1 MGLKMKTKTTVFYD
15 DNDVQ
20 SFNSV
25 KNYLFETF
33 AEEEGWISEDE
44 IPDCVIYHEMEEQQR
59 RDWDDFRAD
68 LEYLLEKDCYLLT
81 GTCGRWDGPSRGGKF
96 IQNPKPSQEDR
107 NDIYQ
112 DLPDSE
118 SADKFFDLNDDMN
131 DVRNNAMDAIRKLQK
146 K

>member
-1 MGLKMKTKTTVFYD
+1 MKTKTTVFYD

-96 IQNPKPSQEDR
+96 IPNPKPSQEDR

-118 SADKFFDLNDDMN
+118 SADKFFDLDDDMN